1 MSEPAGIPGG
11 LTRFRVDLAYDGT
24 DFAGW
29 AKQPGLRTVQGEL
42 LAALEQVFGASEN
55 DFGMRVAGRTDAGVH
70 AAVQVI
76 HLELSQAQLKRLGR
90 SALTASKL
98 NLLLTP
104 DVRVHEI
111 VAIGPD
117 FHARYSA
124 SGRSY
129 RYRIADAGTR
139 RDPLR
144 ARDTLW
150 IKKSLDIRPMRQA
163 AKKLIGL
170 KDFATF
176 CRPRPEATTIRR
188 LRKLDVSRGS
198 DGVIT
203 VSLEG
208 DAFCHNMVRALVGAL
223 IAVGEGKLTV
233 DQLAQLQRAAK
244 RSSSFKVL
252 PPHGLT
258 LVGVS
263 YPNPKRWAAQ
273 AKKSRARR
281 EI

>member
-76 HLELSQAQLKRLGR
+76 HLELSPQQLKRLGR

-111 VAIGPD
+111 VEIGPD

-203 VSLEG
+203 LSLEG

-223 IAVGEGKLTV
+223 VAVGEGKLTV
-233 DQLAQLQRAAK
+233 AQLAALQKAAK
-244 RSSSFKVL
+244 RSSAFKVL

-263 YPNPKRWAAQ
+263 YPSPKRWAAQ